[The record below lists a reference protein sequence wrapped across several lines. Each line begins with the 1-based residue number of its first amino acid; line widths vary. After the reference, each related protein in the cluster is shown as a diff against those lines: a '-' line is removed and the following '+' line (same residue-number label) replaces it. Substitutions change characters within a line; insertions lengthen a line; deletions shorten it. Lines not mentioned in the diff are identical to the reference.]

1 MSDSVEPEE
10 EDKDRSQVTVVI
22 GIVLCLTLGLGTSHQ
37 SCCPQARYLYYLS
50 AGGSSPV
57 SEGSRCEPVLPR
69 SQPQFL
75 PISLADSVNATFPRY
90 RLLAYTEGSYTNL
103 ERLKSVKFSGVPV
116 LFIPDHGGSFS
127 QAVSLAAS
135 AAQLSREREAGGR
148 PSLDYFSLDLN
159 SGWSGLSGSVLT
171 SQLQFGVETV
181 KRILELYRRPD
192 SPVSLVLVGH
202 GVGADLAKMMVSQ
215 LASPTSVQVIISLR
229 AQHSSLTSLIT
240 DKVKEEFYQELD
252 ELWTEPRSSKV
263 KQVSLVSVSD
273 DQHDP
278 QASLRSTVGRGVGGL
293 WCRAIMDQINVALV
307 TMVSPITRQIS
318 LDPGLRTEVLQYNL
332 VQGVGAG
339 KPPSLA
345 DPDSVISLEKTGYWS
360 DILKRQFS
368 VHKGNVTCDHYT
380 SIRVTSEDSRHRRL
394 FLQSY
399 NLSPNWLSGCLETEV
414 HKNTRVCSLAQSL
427 ATRSITLPGL
437 GDRRKVANIDL
448 TEMWEDLGFSHILVH
463 TPADSPPSLVNI
475 DQYDPATRE
484 VQYVVPSWVVG
495 LLPHTVL
502 TTTPGTVYYRLTL
515 LGLDTAWQ
523 VYCVTL
529 QTLSCQGDQGQH
541 QIPGR
546 SPHHYHQEGKVNLGF
561 QDKLSRREM
570 TSYC

>member
-1 MSDSVEPEE
+1 M
-10 EDKDRSQVTVVI
+10 
-22 GIVLCLTLGLGTSHQ
+22 
-37 SCCPQARYLYYLS
+37 
-50 AGGSSPV
+50 
-57 SEGSRCEPVLPR
+57 
-69 SQPQFL
+69 
-75 PISLADSVNATFPRY
+75 
-90 RLLAYTEGSYTNL
+90 AYTEGSYTNL

-135 AAQLSREREAGGR
+135 AAQLGREREAGGR

-192 SPVSLVLVGH
+192 SAVSLVLVGH

-215 LASPTSVQVIISLR
+215 LASPSQVQVIISLR
-229 AQHSSLTSLIT
+229 AQHSPLTSLIT

-252 ELWTEPRSSKV
+252 KLWTEPRSSKV
-263 KQVSLVSVSD
+263 KHVSLVSVSD

-307 TMVSPITRQIS
+307 TMVSPITKQIS
-318 LDPGLRTEVLQYNL
+318 LDPGLRTEVLKYNL

-345 DPDSVISLEKTGYWS
+345 EPDSVIALEKTGYWS

-427 ATRSITLPGL
+427 ATRSLTLPGL

-448 TEMWEDLGFSHILVH
+448 TEMWEELGFSHILVH

-484 VQYVVPSWVVG
+484 VQYVVPNWLVG
-495 LLPHTVL
+495 LLPQTLL
-502 TTTPGTVYYRLTL
+502 TTSPGTVYHRLTL
-515 LGLDTAWQ
+515 LGLDAAWQ
-523 VYCVTL
+523 VYLVTV
-529 QTLSCQGDQGQH
+529 QTLSCEVDQH

-546 SPHHYHQEGKVNLGF
+546 STQHQHQEGKVSLVF
-561 QDKLSRREM
+561 QDKSSLREM
-570 TSYC
+570 TSYCSTPVRSRSTLWRERITPS